1 MKGSNKDHVSAKSL
15 KNEITG
21 KIKAAINSAGGLA
34 AKSIEK
40 KIEKASKKL
49 AQKVIKASQKLKK
62 AVEKKMRKSEKASS
76 KGLKVA
82 SRKLASSKLVSGKTA
97 GVLKSSKKSSLF
109 ADVSKPVVATKP
121 VRIRTRK
128 PALTTIPAIAPV
140 PAPARRRRSSKI
152 TATEATASKTAVT
165 SSVKP
170 IQTRVRKPKVTAAN
184 KTNAADKS
192 VTAKPVTDTVA

>member
-49 AQKVIKASQKLKK
+49 AEKVIKASQKLKK
-62 AVEKKMRKSEKASS
+62 ALEEKMRKSEKASS

-82 SRKLASSKLVSGKTA
+82 SRKLASSKLVPDKTT
-97 GVLKSSKKSSLF
+97 GSLNKRKKSILLSGGTKSV
-109 ADVSKPVVATKP
+109 AATKLTR
-121 VRIRTRK
+121 VRTPK
-128 PALTTIPAIAPV
+128 PKLTTVSAVIPATAPV
-140 PAPARRRRSSKI
+140 RRRRSTTKI
-152 TATEATASKTAVT
+152 TTEIPVTKSLTAST
-165 SSVKP
+165 VKP
-170 IQTRVRKPKVTAAN
+170 TQTRVRKPKVSVVN
-184 KTNAADKS
+184 KAVSTDKDT
-192 VTAKPVTDTVA
+192 TAKPSADTLS